1 MNKLMDICE
10 NSLDMKNVKT
20 LSDLCENHTIR
31 LTKEMQVLLKNK
43 NKGKSKPRI
52 IEYVYRHLT
61 RDFSL

>member
-31 LTKEMQVLLKNK
+31 LTKEMQVLLKIKTKVNQ
-43 NKGKSKPRI
+43 NSKLLNMYI
-52 IEYVYRHLT
+52 DI
-61 RDFSL
+61 